1 MPGRQFEVGELTVEL
16 DMKMLVAGTVAL
28 VAVAAVV
35 VGTIAYSQSTGPKP
49 GLGQAQAPAQAQ
61 PQAAAPRPIQAPAP
75 APSCLTQ
82 YSPMPGQSAITMIRA
97 GYDIKAAVPNG
108 LWLQKDKDLYYCNSG
123 RPIEGDV
130 QCWQMREVTRC

>member
-1 MPGRQFEVGELTVEL
+1 MLARQFEVGEWTEEL

-28 VAVAAVV
+28 AVVTAVAA
-35 VGTIAYSQSTGPKP
+35 GTIAYSQQSTGPKP
-49 GLGQAQAPAQAQ
+49 GQTQTYTQAQAQAPRPNQ
-61 PQAAAPRPIQAPAP
+61 PPAPAP

-82 YSPMPGQSAITMIRA
+82 YTPMPGQSAITLIRA
-97 GYDIKAAVPNG
+97 GYEIKAAVPNG

-130 QCWQMREVTRC
+130 QCWQMREITRC

>member
-1 MPGRQFEVGELTVEL
+1 MPGRQFEVGKLTVEL

-35 VGTIAYSQSTGPKP
+35 VGTIAYSQSAGPKP
-49 GLGQAQAPAQAQ
+49 AQTQAQAQ

-82 YSPMPGQSAITMIRA
+82 YTPMPGQSAITMIRA
-97 GYDIKAAVPNG
+97 GYEIKAAVPNG

-130 QCWQMREVTRC
+130 QCWQMREITRC

>member
-1 MPGRQFEVGELTVEL
+1 VEL

-35 VGTIAYSQSTGPKP
+35 VGTIAYSQSAGPKP
-49 GLGQAQAPAQAQ
+49 AQTQAQAQ

-82 YSPMPGQSAITMIRA
+82 YTPMPGQSAITMIRA
-97 GYDIKAAVPNG
+97 GYEIKAAVPNG

-130 QCWQMREVTRC
+130 QCWQMREITRC

>member
-1 MPGRQFEVGELTVEL
+1 
-16 DMKMLVAGTVAL
+16 MKMLVAGTVAL

-82 YSPMPGQSAITMIRA
+82 YTPMPGQSAITMIRA

-130 QCWQMREVTRC
+130 QCWQMREITRC

>member
-1 MPGRQFEVGELTVEL
+1 MLARQFEVGELTEEL
-16 DMKMLVAGTVAL
+16 DMKMLVAGTVTLA
-28 VAVAAVV
+28 AVAAIAA
-35 VGTIAYSQSTGPKP
+35 GTIAYSQSTGPKP
-49 GLGQAQAPAQAQ
+49 GLGQAQAQAQ
-61 PQAAAPRPIQAPAP
+61 PQAPTPRPIQAPAP

-82 YSPMPGQSAITMIRA
+82 YTPMPGQSAITMIRA
-97 GYDIKAAVPNG
+97 GYEIKAAVPNG

>member
-1 MPGRQFEVGELTVEL
+1 
-16 DMKMLVAGTVAL
+16 MKMLVAGTVAL
-28 VAVAAVV
+28 AALAAVAA
-35 VGTIAYSQSTGPKP
+35 GTIAYSQSTGPKP
-49 GLGQAQAPAQAQ
+49 GLGQTSSPLQAQAQ
-61 PQAAAPRPIQAPAP
+61 AP

-82 YSPMPGQSAITMIRA
+82 YTPMPGQSAITMIRA
-97 GYDIKAAVPNG
+97 GYEIKAAVPNG

>member
-1 MPGRQFEVGELTVEL
+1 
-16 DMKMLVAGTVAL
+16 MKMLVAGTVAL

-35 VGTIAYSQSTGPKP
+35 VGTIAYSQSAGPKP
-49 GLGQAQAPAQAQ
+49 AQTQAQAQ

-82 YSPMPGQSAITMIRA
+82 YTPMPGQSAITMIRA
-97 GYDIKAAVPNG
+97 GYEIKAAVPNG
-108 LWLQKDKDLYYCNSG
+108 LWLQKDKDIYYCNSG

-130 QCWQMREVTRC
+130 QCWQMREITRC